1 MSTMKLTLKT
11 NNKTTFAYFK
21 QFETSFPS
29 EYKILLHIAIIA
41 MSNIELK
48 GQFFGIAIQVDD
60 K

>member
-1 MSTMKLTLKT
+1 MKLTLKT